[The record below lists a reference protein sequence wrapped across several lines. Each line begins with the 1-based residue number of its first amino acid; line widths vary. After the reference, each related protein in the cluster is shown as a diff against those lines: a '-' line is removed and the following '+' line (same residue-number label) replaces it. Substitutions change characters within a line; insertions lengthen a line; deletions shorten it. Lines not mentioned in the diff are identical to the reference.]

1 MRNSFLT
8 LVLLTTLTI
17 LCVLPLGTQGRLYAQ
32 TQPSYGA
39 ATLHPH
45 TITLPDRA
53 FYRGEMKF
61 RLTLSGAAAF
71 SDTLVVP
78 GYDSTC
84 TVHLTRISKGARAPG
99 ILDNHPWVTHPV
111 QARGSLY
118 LNFQQADTLT
128 LDVAIRK
135 PY

>member
-1 MRNSFLT
+1 MLKRMSLLALLT
-8 LVLLTTLTI
+8 LSLLGAL
-17 LCVLPLGTQGRLYAQ
+17 LVGAPGRATAQ
-32 TQPSYGA
+32 TQPSYGSP
-39 ATLHPH
+39 TLHPH

-61 RLTLSGAAAF
+61 QLTVQDTAAWA
-71 SDTLVVP
+71 DTLVVP

-84 TVHLTRISKGARAPG
+84 TVHFTRVSKGARAPG
-99 ILDNHPWVTHPV
+99 VVDNHPWITHEVPK
-111 QARGSLY
+111 RGKFI
-118 LNFQQADTLT
+118 LNFQKADTLT